1 MTVRAR
7 LAAAVGLAALTLA
20 ACAAP
25 PTGEPSDA
33 QTTAGAGGASPDA
46 AGAVTVGLTY
56 VPDIQ
61 FAPFYVAD
69 AKGYYD
75 EAGVDVTLRH
85 HGQSEQLFT
94 AIAAGQEDLVVA
106 GGDEMLQARS
116 QDVPLLS
123 VATLYQEYPVVLI
136 VPADSPIT
144 SPADLAGHSVGVP
157 GPFGE
162 TYFGLLAL
170 LGAAGLTEADVDVE
184 HIGFT
189 QQAALAAGHVDA
201 VMGFVNNDAVNFAG
215 AGMAVRTIEI
225 PPNADG
231 VTPLVGIG
239 LGVLDET
246 AAARP
251 DDVAAVVE
259 ATLRGAA
266 DVAADPAAAVELA
279 AEYVPDLDRPDRQ
292 QAALATLEATV
303 PLYGEASG
311 FGAQDPATWAAMVA
325 FMTERGLLEADVDA
339 ADAWTAKFLPAATN

>member
-1 MTVRAR
+1 MTFRAR

-25 PTGEPSDA
+25 AEQPTGAAPAPSTADGA
-33 QTTAGAGGASPDA
+33 QPA
-46 AGAVTVGLTY
+46 AAAELTVGLTY

-61 FAPFYVAD
+61 FAPFYVAEE
-69 AKGYYD
+69 KGYYD
-75 EAGVDVTLRH
+75 DAGVDVTLRH

-116 QDVPLLS
+116 QGVPLRS
-123 VATLYQEYPVVLI
+123 VATLYQQYPVVLI
-136 VPADSPIT
+136 VPEDSPIT
-144 SPADLAGHSVGVP
+144 SPADLAGRSVGIP

-170 LGAAGLTEADVDVE
+170 LGAAGLSEADVDVQY
-184 HIGFT
+184 IGFT

-201 VMGFVNNDAVNFAG
+201 VMGFVNNDAVNFAS
-215 AGMAVRTIEI
+215 AGTAVRTIEI
-225 PPNADG
+225 PPAADG

-246 AAARP
+246 AEARP
-251 DDVAAVVE
+251 DEVAAVVE

-266 DVAADPAAAVELA
+266 DVVADPAAAVEVA
-279 AEYVPDLDRPDRQ
+279 ARYVPDLDRPERQ
-292 QAALATLEATV
+292 AAALATLEATV
-303 PLYGEASG
+303 PLYGEAAAL
-311 FGAQDPATWAAMVA
+311 GAQDGATWAAMVA
-325 FMTERGLLEADVDA
+325 FMTERGLLEADVDP
-339 ADAWTAKFLPAATN
+339 ADAWTAQFLPAATN